1 MIPIRRLDEPEV
13 LRKNKER
20 WLATYL
26 QQREQNPGLRPRS
39 AQYAHDDIVSVLE
52 AMSHHKCFYCEQST
66 KQTKCEVDHHVEIAD
81 QPALAFDW
89 KNLYLACCDCNG
101 HKKRHRVIP
110 VADCLDPCDATV
122 RPSDHLDFEEEEIRA
137 RDGSPKGLDT
147 ITKYKLDRVDLDH
160 KRLRQLK
167 RLFKVVKEIDDARI
181 AEGGRGITD
190 PEKALLRRF
199 AQPDYPF
206 SLMFSIYLARNGYL

>member
-13 LRKNKER
+13 LKKNRDR
-20 WLATYL
+20 WLAAYL

-52 AMSHHKCFYCEQST
+52 AMSHYKCFYCEQST
-66 KQTKCEVDHHVEIAD
+66 KQTKCEVDHHVEVAE

-89 KNLYLACCDCNG
+89 ENLYLACCDCNR
-101 HKKRHRVIP
+101 HKKSHRAIP
-110 VADCLDPCDATV
+110 VTDCLDPCDAAV
-122 RPSDHLDFEEEEIRA
+122 RPSDHLDFEEDEIRA
-137 RDGSPKGLDT
+137 RDGSRKGLDT
-147 ITKYKLDRVDLDH
+147 ITKYKLDRVDLDG
-160 KRLRQLK
+160 KRRKQLREFDKAVIAIQH
-167 RLFKVVKEIDDARI
+167 RMI
-181 AEGGRGITD
+181 AEGRKAMTE